1 MRNRMVIGAIGL
13 FVLVSTIASAQEIA
27 PRPEPGASRYAHV
40 GLHHRGDIASY
51 YASRFHGRATASGDP
66 YDENE
71 LTAAHR
77 TLPFG
82 TRVRV
87 TNLMNARSVI
97 VLVTDRGPF
106 AAGRVIDLSRRAA
119 QQLGFLRRGTVRVR
133 LEPLT
138 P

>member
-1 MRNRMVIGAIGL
+1 MRKWMTMGAIGL
-13 FVLVSTIASAQEIA
+13 LMLASSVASAHEAGPA
-27 PRPEPGASRYAHV
+27 PRASRSSDV
-40 GLHHRGDIASY
+40 RTRHRGNIASY
-51 YASRFHGRATASGDP
+51 YASRFHGRSTASGNP

-87 TNLMNARSVI
+87 TNLMNARSV
-97 VLVTDRGPF
+97 VVMVTDRGPF
-106 AAGRVIDLSRRAA
+106 AAGRVIDVSRRAA
-119 QQLGFLRRGTVRVR
+119 RQLGFLRRGLARVR

-138 P
+138 D